1 MQKISAGKFHGEP
14 PFTSFDHLVGDGEQ
28 PGRKA
33 EAEYLGGVEVDHELE
48 LGRLHDRQIGGLLAL
63 ENPAS
68 VDTGLA
74 ICVGKARSVAHQT
87 ASFHI
92 LAPGIDRRHLM
103 VRRQRN
109 ELYATVEEQQGGT
122 DQERINR
129 LCARLAETVSMS
141 RSVLAWRTSIR
152 FPMAKAAAWTP
163 ETKGSVRGKL
173 GSTSTAMRAAL
184 GRNSCKSPSCF
195 APSCAEIQ
203 VTPVMLLPGRLRLAT
218 RPSL

>member
-1 MQKISAGKFHGEP
+1 MQKLATGKFHFEP
-14 PFTSFDHLVGDGEQ
+14 PSPFTSFDHLVGDGEQ

-74 ICVGKARSVAHQT
+74 ICVGKARSVAHQ
-87 ASFHI
+87 AANFRI

-122 DQERINR
+122 D
-129 LCARLAETVSMS
+129 L
-141 RSVLAWRTSIR
+141 
-152 FPMAKAAAWTP
+152 
-163 ETKGSVRGKL
+163 
-173 GSTSTAMRAAL
+173 AAL
-184 GRNSCKSPSCF
+184 AAIAEGV
-195 APSCAEIQ
+195 SCAAI
-203 VTPVMLLPGRLRLAT
+203 TAT
-218 RPSL
+218 